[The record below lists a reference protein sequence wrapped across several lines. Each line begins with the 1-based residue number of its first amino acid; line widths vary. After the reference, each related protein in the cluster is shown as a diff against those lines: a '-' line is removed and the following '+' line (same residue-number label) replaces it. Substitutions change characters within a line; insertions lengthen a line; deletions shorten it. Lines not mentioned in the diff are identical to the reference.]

1 MNTTTDHND
10 MYQKIKEDT
19 AFVGVQT
26 LKKVYSCSQKA
37 CKTFVFLSTGR
48 FF

>member
-19 AFVGVQT
+19 PFVGVQT

-37 CKTFVFLSTGR
+37 YKTFLFLSTER
-48 FF
+48 YF